1 MIKQQKKL
9 RLDRLAVLIFLIV
22 IEYYFWLTANQI
34 IFIEVYLIG
43 FVAICCFIC
52 LIKNP
57 LFEYE

>member
-9 RLDRLAVLIFLIV
+9 RFDRLAVLTFLIV
-22 IEYYFWLTANQI
+22 IEYFLWLTANKI
-34 IFIEVYLIG
+34 TFTEVYLVG

-57 LFEYE
+57 LFEYD

>member
-9 RLDRLAVLIFLIV
+9 RFDRLAVLTFLIG
-22 IEYYFWLTANQI
+22 IEYFLWLTANQI
-34 IFIEVYLIG
+34 TFTEVYLIG